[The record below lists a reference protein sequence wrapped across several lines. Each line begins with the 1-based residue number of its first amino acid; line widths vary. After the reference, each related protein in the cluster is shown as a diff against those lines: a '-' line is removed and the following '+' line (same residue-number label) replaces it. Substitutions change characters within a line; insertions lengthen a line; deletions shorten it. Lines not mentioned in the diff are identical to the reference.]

1 VQVTTQLDDETRV
14 TLWSA
19 KGTGTASTVDI
30 DFPGGMESFA
40 YSITSVSGINYAGG
54 ALGNGVQQASVSTGT
69 TPAGGTMST
78 TALAALQ
85 SNSATYAAFRIN
97 SAGSTTPPSG
107 WTEIHDLSDSATYE
121 IAMETA
127 YKVVGETNPSA
138 AFSLE
143 GEGYSTIL
151 AEILD
156 VGGVSSNAWIPNTVW
171 FNQT

>member
-1 VQVTTQLDDETRV
+1 MRV
-14 TLWSA
+14 
-19 KGTGTASTVDI
+19 
-30 DFPGGMESFA
+30 
-40 YSITSVSGINYAGG
+40 
-54 ALGNGVQQASVSTGT
+54 ASVSNAT
-69 TPAGGTMST
+69 TPAGGTMNT